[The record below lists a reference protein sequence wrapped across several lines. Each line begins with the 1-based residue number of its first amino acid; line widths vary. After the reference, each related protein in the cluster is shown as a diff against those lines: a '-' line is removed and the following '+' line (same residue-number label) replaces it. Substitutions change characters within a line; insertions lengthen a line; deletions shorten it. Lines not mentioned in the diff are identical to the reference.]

1 MNNIEADNRN
11 KQITFEVYEK
21 MKTTKYIISKEEQ
34 EAVKSYFCPLKRE
47 IETGNIDTEKLIMLI
62 KMTDVFLD
70 YGFNE
75 DNSFD
80 MVLFLGDKIIIS
92 VLPGHEYYDSSWDI
106 VSDSSDE
113 EDRRIFEALYNE
125 YDGFYFRLR
134 NWPDDETFVVTAEEE
149 RAFNRLLLPL
159 AEEIQSGNL
168 YITRVVEL
176 LELMWFILGRNQPDI
191 VSFFH
196 RLSKSILNKEQKL

>member
-80 MVLFLGDKIIIS
+80 MVLFLGDK
-92 VLPGHEYYDSSWDI
+92 
-106 VSDSSDE
+106 
-113 EDRRIFEALYNE
+113 
-125 YDGFYFRLR
+125 R
-134 NWPDDETFVVTAEEE
+134 NPSIPQRHKNTKRPWHQTPW
-149 RAFNRLLLPL
+149 
-159 AEEIQSGNL
+159 
-168 YITRVVEL
+168 EL
-176 LELMWFILGRNQPDI
+176 L
-191 VSFFH
+191 
-196 RLSKSILNKEQKL
+196 